1 MVIKNSIWVK
11 GFVVF
16 FCTLVLVSTALD
28 QVTVI
33 YSPSD
38 SLPYRTFLELKGIK
52 PQLGQYTYFKCP
64 WYGGRVIK
72 EIVGRQ
78 GDELTYDAQG
88 NLWVG
93 KQIIGKAKSKARD
106 GRPLTPVKAGVIPK
120 GMVFVKGEHE
130 RSFDSRYEE
139 LGLISEAA
147 LSGRVLGIV

>member
-1 MVIKNSIWVK
+1 MVIKNSIWLK
-11 GFVVF
+11 GFIVF
-16 FCTLVLVSTALD
+16 FCALVLVSTALD

-38 SLPYRTFLELKGIK
+38 SLPYRTFLEFKHIK
-52 PQLGQYTYFKCP
+52 PQTGHYAYFDCL

-72 EIVGRQ
+72 EIVGKA
-78 GDELTYDAQG
+78 GDELTYDTKG

-93 KQIIGKAKSKARD
+93 KRMIGKAKTQARD

-120 GMVFVKGEHE
+120 GMVFVKGEHD

-147 LSGRVLGIV
+147 LSGRVLALA